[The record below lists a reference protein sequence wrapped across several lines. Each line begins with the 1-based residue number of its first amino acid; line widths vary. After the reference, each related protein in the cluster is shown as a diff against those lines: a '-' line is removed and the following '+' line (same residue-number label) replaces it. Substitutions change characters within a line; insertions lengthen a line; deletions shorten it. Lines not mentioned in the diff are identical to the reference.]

1 MHTEGNNLNFAQAV
15 VDSKRAVVI
24 QEQDTGVARGSS
36 VKISAW
42 LSVVVKN
49 RKC

>member
-15 VDSKRAVVI
+15 VDSKRAVI

-36 VKISAW
+36 VKISA
-42 LSVVVKN
+42 
-49 RKC
+49 